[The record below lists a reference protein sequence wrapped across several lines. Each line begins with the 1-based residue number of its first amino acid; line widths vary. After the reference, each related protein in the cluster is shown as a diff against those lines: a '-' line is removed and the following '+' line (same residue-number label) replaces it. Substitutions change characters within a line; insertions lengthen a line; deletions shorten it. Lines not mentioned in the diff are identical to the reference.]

1 MTRSAVSPRALLL
14 LLILTL
20 VWGTNW
26 PLFPIAMREI
36 SVWTFRAI
44 TLGAGGVLLLAIARA
59 RGLSLQIPREH
70 WATVGLS
77 AMVYIVVWNIA
88 SGYSAIT
95 IPSGQTAVLGF
106 SMPLW
111 VALISWALLGEHLN
125 RQLML
130 AILFGGSAVALLMV
144 PGLASYANAP
154 LGFAA
159 GLTAGLGWAIGT
171 LLIKRRCIKVTATV
185 LTGWQLVFAAVPITL
200 CALLLGDR
208 VWFMPSWQSI
218 AVITYITLVPMCIG
232 NVCWFALIEILP
244 ANIAGLS
251 SVLIPVVA
259 MISGALVHDEP
270 LGLLQWLAMAAC
282 MTALWLALPS
292 PVKRS

>member
-1 MTRSAVSPRALLL
+1 MTHSAVSPRALLL

-36 SVWTFRAI
+36 SVWTFRAL
-44 TLGAGGVLLLAIARA
+44 TLGTGGVILLAIARA
-59 RGLSLQIPREH
+59 RGLSLKIPRQH
-70 WATVGLS
+70 WTTVGLS

-111 VALISWALLGEHLN
+111 VALISWTLLGERLN
-125 RQLML
+125 RRLVL

-171 LLIKRRCIKVTATV
+171 LLIKRRRLKVAATV
-185 LTGWQLVFAAVPITL
+185 LTGWQLILAAVPITL
-200 CALLLGDR
+200 CALLLGDHA
-208 VWFMPSWQSI
+208 WFVPTWQSI

-270 LGLLQWLAMAAC
+270 LGLLQWLAMTCC
-282 MTALWLALPS
+282 MTALWLALPT
-292 PVKRS
+292 PVKN